1 MNTIWRKSIIKSTTY
16 CVSSRNKC
24 AIGQFTETGLHEW
37 MPFIIFCARSR
48 ESSQLPLPG
57 PFLSGHCFTLCIEQW
72 KLNLELRSNTN
83 ATTVVFA
90 KITGGKVMEDGEK
103 VFLHRFSAGQKIAS
117 AWKKRAFCC
126 CCCFVGLYVFYFNF
140 LFFVCCFVC
149 SFVL

>member
-1 MNTIWRKSIIKSTTY
+1 
-16 CVSSRNKC
+16 
-24 AIGQFTETGLHEW
+24 

-57 PFLSGHCFTLCIEQW
+57 RFLSGHCFTLCIEQW

-90 KITGGKVMEDGEK
+90 KITGGKVMEDGKSVFASFFGWPENSECVKK
-103 VFLHRFSAGQKIAS
+103 VCVLLLLLFSGFVCV
-117 AWKKRAFCC
+117 FC
-126 CCCFVGLYVFYFNF
+126 FIF